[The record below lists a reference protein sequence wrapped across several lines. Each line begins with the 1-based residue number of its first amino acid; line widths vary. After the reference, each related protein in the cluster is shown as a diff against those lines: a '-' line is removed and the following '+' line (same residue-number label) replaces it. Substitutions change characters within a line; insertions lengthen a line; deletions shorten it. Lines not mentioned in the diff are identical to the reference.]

1 MFGRNALRLP
11 GWAAAAIAVACVP
24 QAPQPGVEDILAAR
38 QAALAFDVRMRLE
51 IAQRLER
58 EEDPVAVYLAYRD
71 NAPGWAAEIGG
82 KLGVELSRTALRV
95 RNPANAPDDWE
106 IRQMELFEF
115 SREAGLDPT
124 TLETAEIVKEGG
136 KDVFRWIRPIVM
148 EEACL
153 ACHGEDID
161 PRIVTLINQEYPLDE
176 AIDYHETE
184 FGGAYSVS
192 KILTPAPGNPG

>member
-1 MFGRNALRLP
+1 MFGRNILRLFGRLP
-11 GWAAAAIAVACVP
+11 GWGAAALAVACAP
-24 QAPQPGVEDILAAR
+24 QAPKPDAEDILAAR
-38 QAALAFDVRMRLE
+38 QAALAFDVRMRME

-71 NAPGWAAEIGG
+71 NAPGWATEIGD
-82 KLGVELSRTALRV
+82 KLGVELSRTALRI
-95 RNPANAPDDWE
+95 RNPTNAPDDWE

-115 SREAGLDPT
+115 SREAGLDPAT
-124 TLETAEIVKEGG
+124 METAEIVKEDGR
-136 KDVFRWIRPIVM
+136 DVFRWIRPIAM
-148 EEACL
+148 EETCL

-161 PRIVTLINQEYPLDE
+161 PRLVTLINQEYPLDE

-192 KILTPAPGNPG
+192 KILTPQR